1 METQERQYVVEHLG
15 ASEARLLQLTEGLTT
30 EQWRFQ
36 AEPGRWSIAQ
46 NVEHVILVEK
56 AIGAGVRQALASPA
70 EPEKMA
76 VTRPKDAHAKGA
88 GNAAGRKIEAMPQL
102 CPTGRWSE
110 APEPGP
116 NAEPELRAE
125 LRKVRAQS
133 LAFAQQTESNLREH
147 FFVHQAL
154 GDLDCYQWLIIQSQH
169 GERHAKQI
177 EAVKASPGYPR

>member
-15 ASEARLLQLTEGLTT
+15 LSEARLLQLTEGLTP
-30 EQWRFQ
+30 EQWQ
-36 AEPGRWSIAQ
+36 YKEAPGRWSIAE
-46 NVEHVILVEK
+46 NIEHVILVEH

-76 VTRPKDAHAKGA
+76 AVRPKDAPAKGA
-88 GNAAGRKIEAMPQL
+88 DNAAGRKIVAMPQL
-102 CPTGRWSE
+102 RPTGRWRE
-110 APEPGP
+110 APDSGP
-116 NAEPELRAE
+116 NAEPELRVE
-125 LRKVRAQS
+125 LRKVRARS
-133 LAFAQQTESNLREH
+133 LAFAQETESNLREH
-147 FFVHQAL
+147 FFAHQAL